1 MVDFT
6 QHLVQEKNMF
16 VDISIQITSVKGIT
30 SAQHYT
36 YVENQYFR
44 GSHTI
49 SLTTRL
55 LVYSLQLLS
64 LCSLQ

>member
-16 VDISIQITSVKGIT
+16 VDISIQIISVKGIT

-36 YVENQYFR
+36 SVENQYFR
-44 GSHTI
+44 ASYLIG
-49 SLTTRL
+49 LTTRL
-55 LVYSLQLLS
+55 LVYS
-64 LCSLQ
+64 

>member
-16 VDISIQITSVKGIT
+16 VDISIKITSVKAIT

-49 SLTTRL
+49 GLATRL
-55 LVYSLQLLS
+55 LVYLLQLLS
-64 LCSLQ
+64 LCSL